1 MFCINSEPTYQGK
14 YRVVI
19 QCDETPDTMPTTGE
33 GVTGLSDNAVL
44 APGSILYIVPSGETY
59 FLGEPDGDTP
69 GEWIKWGGGTES
81 ETDTEDDTEGGE
93 G

>member
-1 MFCINSEPTYQGK
+1 MICINSEPTYQGK

-19 QCDETPDTMPTTGE
+19 QCDETPESMPTTGE
-33 GVTGLSDNAVL
+33 GVTGLSDDSVL

-81 ETDTEDDTEGGE
+81 GTDDTEGGE